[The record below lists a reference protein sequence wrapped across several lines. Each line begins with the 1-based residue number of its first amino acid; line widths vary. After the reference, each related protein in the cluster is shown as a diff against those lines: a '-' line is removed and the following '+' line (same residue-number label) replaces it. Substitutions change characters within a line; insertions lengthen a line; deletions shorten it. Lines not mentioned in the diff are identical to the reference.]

1 MSLVSAAGR
10 YLSSGSHFLTVTV
23 SPFSGVQ
30 SDAKAHAAET
40 GFIDIHISDSRD
52 LKDDEYRPTPAP
64 KVSADLDDPYAMV
77 PETQRHPSSST
88 PLSARLPQVA
98 PLLQYFLLMD
108 INGVLLATH
117 FGIIGKEKVKS
128 MHTRVRDGLREFLV
142 HCASNFNV
150 VFWTSMNT
158 DNLERHFANIFL
170 YAAKLGKDCPRF
182 AQNWYDVS
190 TYTNSDNVER
200 PFFLKRIAR
209 LLGDSMGLGG
219 RGATSENT
227 LLVDDTPYKNVLNNL
242 YNAVHPVTF
251 TYFSE
256 KTTKKRPYLTYQLW
270 SFLKGLKE
278 SGLLV
283 QYIADNTAS
292 SDLGGYFQETRSMSV
307 TKLLFQGIRGD
318 SKSHILAPI
327 FREHLTPM

>member
-1 MSLVSAAGR
+1 
-10 YLSSGSHFLTVTV
+10 
-23 SPFSGVQ
+23 
-30 SDAKAHAAET
+30 
-40 GFIDIHISDSRD
+40 
-52 LKDDEYRPTPAP
+52 
-64 KVSADLDDPYAMV
+64 
-77 PETQRHPSSST
+77 
-88 PLSARLPQVA
+88 
-98 PLLQYFLLMD
+98 
-108 INGVLLATH
+108 
-117 FGIIGKEKVKS
+117 
-128 MHTRVRDGLREFLV
+128 
-142 HCASNFNV
+142 
-150 VFWTSMNT
+150 
-158 DNLERHFANIFL
+158 
-170 YAAKLGKDCPRF
+170 
-182 AQNWYDVS
+182 VS